1 MKRILI
7 SIALLCLGSLISRA
21 DEGMWM
27 INMINS
33 ALEKKMQER
42 GLLLSA
48 DEIYNADA
56 DGTTISD
63 AVVSLEFGCSG
74 SIISDQG
81 LMITNH
87 HCAYADV
94 YNLSTPEHNYLED
107 GYWAMTADK
116 EINIPGK
123 SSSSSR
129 K

>member
-56 DGTTISD
+56 EGTTISD
-63 AVVSLEFGCSG
+63 AVVSLEFGC
-74 SIISDQG
+74 
-81 LMITNH
+81 
-87 HCAYADV
+87 
-94 YNLSTPEHNYLED
+94 
-107 GYWAMTADK
+107 
-116 EINIPGK
+116 
-123 SSSSSR
+123 
-129 K
+129 